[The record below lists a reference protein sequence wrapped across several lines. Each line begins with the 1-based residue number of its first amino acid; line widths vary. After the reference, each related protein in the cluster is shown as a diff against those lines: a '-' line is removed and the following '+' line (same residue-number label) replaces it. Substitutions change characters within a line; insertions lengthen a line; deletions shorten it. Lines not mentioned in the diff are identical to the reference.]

1 METKLDFRGVN
12 SINFYKRFKDDKDCY
27 NYLADIKW
35 PDENFKC
42 KKCGHNKYCSGK
54 KPFSRRCIKCRYDES
69 PTARTMFDKCKFSL
83 LVAFHIAFKIS
94 VRKKGMSSLELSKE
108 FGLRQVTCWRFKR
121 KIQKAMKSSGKYPLE
136 GEVHIDECMIGGPEK
151 HKRGRSHGKKKLVVV
166 ALEKLEQGVGRG
178 YAQVIDRASSK
189 DFKPFFETYI
199 SKESKVIT
207 DEWNGYTPLK
217 QLYPNMEQV
226 PSDSGKGLPD
236 LHIHIM
242 NIKGW
247 LRGIHHHCSREHL
260 QGYLDEFHFR
270 FNRRNNMDTI
280 FNLLLKRMIENEPN
294 PAKSIS

>member
-12 SINFYKRFKDDKDCY
+12 SINFHKRFKDDKDCY

-42 KKCGHNKYCSGK
+42 KKCGNNKFCSGK

-136 GEVHIDECMIGGPEK
+136 GEVHVDECMIGGPEE

-280 FNLLLKRMIENEPN
+280 FNLLIKKMVESEPK
-294 PAKSIS
+294 PTKSIT